1 MKMTGEKE
9 DKIDNKIKKNIK
21 EKKKKGTI
29 DLMKLRK
36 KLENQRNDW
45 KKLKYKKPVN
55 LINIPIDIWTL
66 NTREL
71 T

>member
-36 KLENQRNDW
+36 KLEN
-45 KKLKYKKPVN
+45 
-55 LINIPIDIWTL
+55 
-66 NTREL
+66 
-71 T
+71 